1 MTSTINTMEKIT
13 FVGIGR
19 LGLCS
24 SLVFEKAG
32 YNVLGVDIFPG
43 YVKALNNK
51 QYKSHEPKVEEYLK
65 NAKNF
70 RATTYLKEGLEFS
83 DNIFIVVQTP
93 NGGGLNFYDHSILSN
108 LLVKINNLKVES
120 KNLIIC
126 CTTMP
131 EYLENVGKHLIRDC
145 PGTTINYN
153 PEFIAQG
160 NIIKDFENP
169 DMILIGQQT
178 EQSGAKI
185 QSLYEPLFINN
196 QRKPRYCRLT
206 NTEAEIVKISVNGF
220 ITSKISYA
228 NMISDLCD
236 KVGGNKKNVLRAIGS
251 DSRIG
256 NKYFNPGNSFGG
268 PCFPRDTEALRIVL
282 EKRGICSDILKAT
295 KKYNEEHVKIQA
307 KQIYEE
313 VNSKCS
319 REYTI
324 EDICY
329 KENSVIPII
338 EESAKLKIGMELLK
352 MGLKVTIKDVPHMI
366 TEVRKEYG
374 CLFEYI
380 EK

>member
-1 MTSTINTMEKIT
+1 MNTMEKLT
-13 FVGIGR
+13 FIGIGR

-32 YNVLGVDIFPG
+32 YNVLGVDILSG
-43 YVKALNNK
+43 YVKDLNKK

-65 NAKNF
+65 NSKNF
-70 RATTYLKEGLEFS
+70 RATIDMKEGLEFS

-93 NGGGLNFYDHSILSN
+93 NGGGLNYYDHSILSN
-108 LLVKINNLKVES
+108 LLNKINNYKVEN

-145 PGTTINYN
+145 KNTTINYN

-160 NIIKDFENP
+160 NIINDFENP
-169 DMILIGQQT
+169 DMILIGQDT
-178 EQSGAKI
+178 EQSGKKI
-185 QSLYEPLFINN
+185 QKLYEKIFINN
-196 QRKPRYCRLT
+196 QIKPTYCRLT
-206 NTEAEIVKISVNGF
+206 NTEAEIVKISINGF

-236 KVGGNKKNVLRAIGS
+236 KVDSNKKNVLRAIGS

-295 KKYNEEHVKIQA
+295 KKYNKEHIKFQA
-307 KQIYEE
+307 NQIYKEC
-313 VNSKCS
+313 VSKMI
-319 REYTI
+319 YNYII

-352 MGLKVTIKDVPHMI
+352 LGIKITIKDVPHMI
-366 TEVRKEYG
+366 IEVRKEYG
-374 CLFEYI
+374 SLFEYI